1 MEYLSLGKIID
12 AFGLD
17 GTVKTYCTTSMGE
30 KRYQKGAKVF
40 LYDPKSNGRT
50 EATVLNYRHN
60 GLFDFIKLDL
70 INSKEE
76 AISKKGYEIQVV
88 KNSDDLEENTYF
100 YSDIE
105 GCKVLDEKQKELGFV
120 SKIEEFPAQIT
131 LRVTRKGKSDF
142 FVPFIEVFIKK
153 VDIKNKVIVINAME
167 GLYED

>member
-1 MEYLSLGKIID
+1 
-12 AFGLD
+12 
-17 GTVKTYCTTSMGE
+17 MGE

-76 AISKKGYEIQVV
+76 AISKKGHEIQVA

-131 LRVTRKGKSDF
+131 LRVARKGKSDF